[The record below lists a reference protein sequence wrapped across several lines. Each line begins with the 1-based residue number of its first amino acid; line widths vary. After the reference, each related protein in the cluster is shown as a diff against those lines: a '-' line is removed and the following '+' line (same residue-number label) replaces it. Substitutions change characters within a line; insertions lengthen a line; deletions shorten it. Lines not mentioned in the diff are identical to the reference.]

1 MEQIPTPLEALEEA
15 VRRAGSQSE
24 LARICGV
31 GQPAVWKMLQSSKRL
46 GHQYCIAVEAST
58 GVSRHYLRPDI
69 YPITAGMN
77 IAPMSRTVTQGKPA
91 PRHRRRPAV
100 SVVNG

>member
-1 MEQIPTPLEALEEA
+1 MEQVPTPLEALEEA

-31 GQPAVWKMLQSSKRL
+31 GQPAIWKMLQSSKRL
-46 GHQYCIAVEAST
+46 GHQYCLAVEAAT

-69 YPITAGMN
+69 YPITAGMRLK
-77 IAPMSRTVTQGKPA
+77 PMSQTVPARKAA
-91 PRHRRRPAV
+91 PRRRRRLVAV
-100 SVVNG
+100 VHG